1 MIRKAELQ
9 ELPLL
14 YDIGKKARAY
24 MVRTGNPTQW
34 DAGYPDLYL
43 REDIKKDHLY
53 VLTDEK
59 NCPHAFFA
67 FILGEDPSYRV
78 IDGEWLNE
86 EPYGTIH
93 RLASDGE
100 LKGAFG
106 IVLEFCRKICPNIRA
121 DTHEM
126 NRTMRHLLEKHG
138 FTRCGY
144 INLDKQE
151 GDTLRVAYQ
160 LWGSFLGKE

>member
-59 NCPHAFFA
+59 NCPHAF
-67 FILGEDPSYRV
+67 LPLSWG
-78 IDGEWLNE
+78 
-86 EPYGTIH
+86 
-93 RLASDGE
+93 
-100 LKGAFG
+100 
-106 IVLEFCRKICPNIRA
+106 KIPA
-121 DTHEM
+121 T
-126 NRTMRHLLEKHG
+126 G
-138 FTRCGY
+138 
-144 INLDKQE
+144 
-151 GDTLRVAYQ
+151 
-160 LWGSFLGKE
+160 